1 MRPLSIALIIIGFLA
16 SQVFSTEE
24 LFDVKS
30 ADEHYNKGLN
40 IYFQKNYTVAI
51 QEFTEA
57 IRINPQ
63 NAKAYYFI
71 GYAYYK
77 QGKFSKATEAFEMA
91 YELENDYSPTSPFT
105 LNPESTVQE

>member
-1 MRPLSIALIIIGFLA
+1 MRPFAIALMIVGL
-16 SQVFSTEE
+16 SSVQVFSTEE
-24 LFDVKS
+24 LFDVQS
-30 ADEHYNKGLN
+30 ADEYFNKGLN
-40 IYFQKNYTVAI
+40 IYYMKDYTAAI

-77 QGKFSKATEAFEMA
+77 QGNFSKATEAFEMA
-91 YELENDYSPTSPFT
+91 YELKLDYSPTSQFT
-105 LNPESTVQE
+105 VNPG

>member
-1 MRPLSIALIIIGFLA
+1 MIVGLSAV
-16 SQVFSTEE
+16 QVFSTEE
-24 LFDVKS
+24 LFDVQS
-30 ADEHYNKGLN
+30 ADEHFNKGLN
-40 IYFQKNYTVAI
+40 IYYAKDYTEAI

-77 QGKFSKATEAFEMA
+77 QGNFSKATEAFKMA
-91 YELENDYSPTSPFT
+91 YELKSGYRPTSRFNT
-105 LNPESTVQE
+105 NPG